1 MGWRMS
7 SELERDVAVVLMLV
21 EESGR
26 EETHSPFVSLL
37 PQPLLQSIP
46 SSGNP
51 GISVI
56 TSDGSGLGVSVTSL
70 SAYWT
75 MAIPGPGRR

>member
-7 SELERDVAVVLMLV
+7 SGLERGAVVVLMLV
-21 EESGR
+21 EEGGR
-26 EETHSPFVSLL
+26 EETHSPFAILL

-51 GISVI
+51 GISMI
-56 TSDGSGLGVSVTSL
+56 TLQVMGVGWEGASPPFL
-70 SAYWT
+70 P
-75 MAIPGPGRR
+75 IGQ